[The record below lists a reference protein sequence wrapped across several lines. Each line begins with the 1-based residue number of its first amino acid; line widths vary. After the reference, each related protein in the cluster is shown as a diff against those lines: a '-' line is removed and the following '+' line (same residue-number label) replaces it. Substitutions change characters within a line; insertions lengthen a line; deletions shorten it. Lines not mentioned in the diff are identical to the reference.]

1 MIDDERAADAGL
13 SSAAMGEPVVDLL
26 ERTWA
31 DLIALGEGLTEQE
44 WLAPTA
50 CPGWSVQDN
59 VSHVIGVERM
69 LAGDA
74 PPDID
79 VSGAAHVRNDL
90 GAVNERWVA
99 ARRDRP
105 GPDVLAELREVTDA
119 RLAELRALPDERW
132 DEIGWS
138 PIGQVPYRAFMQIR
152 VLDSWTHT
160 MDIRDAL
167 GRGGGWDGEVGR
179 LVLERLSMSLP
190 MVVGKRAAAPDGA
203 TVVVELT
210 GPLAA
215 EIVVGVDGRAA
226 LLDGAPPDPT
236 VRLSM
241 GADTFRRLTHG
252 RQDGADAL
260 AGGDVTIDGDDD
272 LGRRVVTSM
281 SAMI

>member
-1 MIDDERAADAGL
+1 
-13 SSAAMGEPVVDLL
+13 MGEPVVDLL
-26 ERTWA
+26 EQTWA
-31 DLIALGEGLTEQE
+31 DLIALGAELSPKDWQ
-44 WLAPTA
+44 APTA

-59 VSHVIGVERM
+59 VSHVIGTERM
-69 LAGDA
+69 LAGEPA
-74 PPDID
+74 PDID
-79 VSGAAHVRNDL
+79 VSGAAHVRNDI

-99 ARRDRP
+99 SRRDRP
-105 GPDVLAELREVTDA
+105 GPEVLAELREVTGA
-119 RLAELRALPDERW
+119 RLDELRHLPAERW

-138 PIGQVPYRAFMQIR
+138 PIGQVPYRLFMQIR

-179 LVLERLSMSLP
+179 LVFERLSMSLP
-190 MVVGKRAAAPDGA
+190 MVIGKRAAAPDGA

-210 GPLAA
+210 GPLSA
-215 EIVVGVDGRAA
+215 ELVIGVDGRAA
-226 LLDGAPPDPT
+226 LLDTAPPEPT

-252 RQDGADAL
+252 RQDGAGAL
-260 AGGDVTIDGDDD
+260 ARGEVAIAGDHD